1 MESKERNPIEKAKT
15 KSEIIKDN
23 ICNAGAYH
31 PISDGYWNLFSILQI
46 LSSNDYS
53 ILANKCSNINT
64 CHCTMYM
71 ELIK

>member
-31 PISDGYWNLFSILQI
+31 PISIFHLTDSFL
-46 LSSNDYS
+46 
-53 ILANKCSNINT
+53 K
-64 CHCTMYM
+64 
-71 ELIK
+71 